1 MTITAPMVATSKL
14 LLRQAYD
21 TLPPATARATVLT
34 MGSLHGGH
42 ARLMREARARVGPDG
57 HVTVT
62 VFVNPLQFGPG
73 EDFESYPRDLAG
85 DLEVCAHE
93 GVDLVFAPSRA
104 EIYPDGDPAVR
115 VSPGPLADILEGAD
129 RPGHFAGVLT
139 VVTKLLNLTRPDLTV
154 FGEKDFQQLALVR
167 RLVADLDLG
176 VEVVGVPIARDDD
189 GVALSSRNR
198 YLSPSERARATVI
211 PQSLEAGRKAA
222 HHRATADQVVAEVMT
237 VLLRDSDASVD
248 YVVVTD
254 PLLGPAPAE
263 GEARL
268 LAAVRLG
275 RVRLLDNISVTMG
288 GE

>member
-1 MTITAPMVATSKL
+1 MTFTAPTIATSKIQ
-14 LLRQAYD
+14 LRQAYEV
-21 TLPPATARATVLT
+21 LRPATARATVFT

-62 VFVNPLQFGPG
+62 IFVNPLQFGPG
-73 EDFESYPRDLAG
+73 EDFESYPRDLPG
-85 DLEVCAHE
+85 DLQVCARE
-93 GVDLVFAPSRA
+93 GVDLVFAPSRE
-104 EIYPDGDPAVR
+104 EIYPGGDPAIR
-115 VSPGPLADILEGAD
+115 VSPGPLADILEGAV

-167 RLVADLDLG
+167 RLVEDLDLG
-176 VEVVGVPIARDDD
+176 VQVVGVPIARDDD
-189 GVALSSRNR
+189 GVALSSRNAS
-198 YLSPSERARATVI
+198 LTPGERARAVVI

-222 HHRATADQVVAEVMT
+222 HHGASADQVVAEVMT
-237 VLLRDSDASVD
+237 VLLRESDASVD

-254 PLLGPAPAE
+254 PLLGPAPAA
-263 GEARL
+263 GVARL

-275 RVRLLDNISVTMG
+275 SVRLLDNISVTMG
-288 GE
+288 GM